1 MALTVA
7 QLTGRDD
14 SHITYA
20 DSGVGLTAETWQA
33 FTTLRKAGAEQGF
46 DLRIASGFRSFVR
59 QLSIWNGKAGGTRP
73 VHDDQ
78 GEPVAILDLPD
89 AGKIHA
95 ILRYSALPGASRHHW
110 GSDLDVYDAA
120 AMPRDYHLQLVPGE
134 VTEAGIF
141 GPLHAW
147 LDAQIDEGSAAQFY
161 RPYAADRGGV
171 AAERWHLSYRPL
183 ACKCMPMLTP
193 AVVEAELAK
202 ANIALA
208 EVLQEQLPEIFQRY
222 INE

>member
-7 QLTGRDD
+7 ELTGHDD
-14 SHITYA
+14 SHIIYA
-20 DSGVGLTAETWQA
+20 NDGVGLTAETWQA
-33 FTTLRKAGAEQGF
+33 FTALREAGATQGF

-59 QLSIWNGKAGGTRP
+59 QLSIWNGKARGERA
-73 VHDDQ
+73 VHDDH

-89 AGKIHA
+89 AEKVHA

-110 GSDLDVYDAA
+110 GTDLDVYDAA
-120 AMPRDYHLQLVPGE
+120 AMPKDYRLQLDPGE

-147 LDAQIDEGSAAQFY
+147 LDTHIEEGQGAQFY
-161 RPYAADRGGV
+161 RPYASDRGGV
-171 AAERWHLSYRPL
+171 AVERWHLSYRPL
-183 ACKCMPMLTP
+183 ACGCMPLLTL
-193 AVVEAELAK
+193 AVMEAELVNAE
-202 ANIALA
+202 IDLA
-208 EVLQEQLPEIFQRY
+208 EVLREQLPDLFQRY

>member
-20 DSGVGLTAETWQA
+20 DRGVGLTAETWQA
-33 FTTLRKAGAEQGF
+33 FTALRKAGAQQGF
-46 DLRIASGFRSFVR
+46 DLSIASGYRSFDR
-59 QLSIWNGKAGGTRP
+59 QLSIWNGKARGGRA
-73 VHDDQ
+73 VHNDR

-89 AGKIHA
+89 VEKIHA

-120 AMPRDYHLQLVPGE
+120 AMPKDYHLQLVPGE
-134 VTEAGIF
+134 VAEAGIF

-147 LDAQIDEGSAAQFY
+147 LDTQIEEDAAAQFY
-161 RPYAADRGGV
+161 RPYSCDRGGV
-171 AAERWHLSYRPL
+171 AVERWHLSYRPL
-183 ACKCMPMLTP
+183 ACECVPMLTT
-193 AVVEAELAK
+193 AVVEAELAN
-202 ANIALA
+202 ADIALA
-208 EVLQEQLPEIFQRY
+208 EVLREQLPDIFQRY

>member
-20 DSGVGLTAETWQA
+20 DSGVGLTDETWRA
-33 FTTLRKAGAEQGF
+33 FTALHKAAAEQGF
-46 DLRIASGFRSFVR
+46 DLRIASGYRSFDR
-59 QLSIWNGKAGGTRP
+59 QLSIWNDKARGNRA

-89 AGKIHA
+89 VEKIRA

-120 AMPRDYHLQLVPGE
+120 AMPKDYHLQLVPGE
-134 VTEAGIF
+134 VTETGIF

-147 LDAQIDEGSAAQFY
+147 LDAQIDQGLAAQFY
-161 RPYAADRGGV
+161 RPYASDRGGV
-171 AAERWHLSYRPL
+171 AVERWHLSYRPL
-183 ACKCMPMLTP
+183 ACECMPMLTP
-193 AVVEAELAK
+193 AVVEAELAN
-202 ANIALA
+202 ADIALA
-208 EVLQEQLPEIFQRY
+208 EVLRQQLPDIFQRY

>member
-14 SHITYA
+14 SHITYV
-20 DSGVGLTAETWQA
+20 DSGVGLTPETWQA

-59 QLSIWNGKAGGTRP
+59 QLSIWNGKASGNRP

-78 GEPVAILDLPD
+78 GEPVAIMDLPD
-89 AGKIHA
+89 ADKIHA

-120 AMPRDYHLQLVPGE
+120 AMPKDYRVQLVPGE

-147 LDAQIDEGSAAQFY
+147 LDAQIDEGLAAQFY
-161 RPYAADRGGV
+161 RPYASDRGGV
-171 AAERWHLSYRPL
+171 AVERWHLSYRPM
-183 ACKCMPMLTP
+183 ACECMPMLTP
-193 AVVEAELAK
+193 AVVAGELASTD
-202 ANIALA
+202 IVLA
-208 EVLQEQLPEIFQRY
+208 EVLREQLAEIFPRY